1 MGCFYIFTALKK
13 KLMKKTLLL
22 LTLMFTVI
30 ILHAQ
35 KLHIDG
41 KISDSEKKAIE
52 NATVYLLKEKDSSII
67 NYTAT
72 NREGKFSLK
81 IDDVKEPSILK
92 IDADKLSSYS
102 KKFDKIDQS
111 LSLGDIQL
119 EKQSIVNNIDEV
131 KITASPVK
139 IKKDTI
145 EFSAAAIKVRP
156 DSKIEELLKQIPGVE
171 INNDGKITVNGKEV
185 DQIMINGKPFFDK
198 DGKIALQNLP
208 ADIIKNIQFTTT
220 KTKEEELSGTT
231 AKSQNTTINF
241 NIDEKK
247 NKGLLTRL
255 TVGYGSDKR
264 YEASGLASYFKGDT
278 KVSILASSNNI
289 NSQGFSRDEVFDSMG
304 NGRNAWM
311 MQGGSVSTVG
321 NVTYYN
327 QGGGTRGIQRSTTIG
342 LNYSD
347 KMGKNADLDSFSLM
361 HSDSN
366 TETRSKV
373 SRSTLL
379 PNYTLQT
386 NSESNGENE
395 SKQYSFDTSVKIKLD
410 SMTSVYLSPRFTK
423 NSSFSFNNLQ
433 SSTLKNGSLLN
444 ESNSY
449 SSNDSENNSF
459 NPYIYFSRKFKKKGR
474 VLSANMNSS
483 ISESKRDNLSQ
494 SQNTFYD
501 ENGITKDN
509 RDQLAKNKNQNSSFN
524 FSAGYT
530 EPISDS
536 SSVNFKIKYEARSA
550 RDVRN
555 VNDFDNATGD
565 YTKFNLLLSNN
576 MKQRIN
582 QISPELSYQINKN
595 KLNFWASV
603 NLDISDMKVYS
614 IYNGQ
619 QYDLQ
624 KNFVLPEYNLNL
636 YYQLGE
642 GKTLSIYN
650 YSNFNIPTAE
660 QLTPYKDESN
670 PLITYQGNPNLKNTW
685 INNLYLYFNNYNK
698 VKNLSY
704 YFNIG
709 FTYRNNDI
717 INFSTYDNA
726 GKQVVTYN
734 NVSGN
739 KSINAGGG
747 FSKNLK
753 WKNNKLTINPTF
765 NMNYNYNNGF
775 VDGQSFTSSSYNL
788 NPGLNLV
795 YEIKDKMT
803 IKPSYRLGY
812 SFSNYTNY
820 NLKSVNTANQSL
832 KLELTNYLLKGNF
845 VFGNDFEYNTN
856 SNIAPGF
863 KKDFYFWNT
872 SLGYSFY
879 KKQFTAKVK
888 IYDVLN
894 QNQSV
899 KRTITDSYF
908 EDREDLILKRYVM
921 FSISMK
927 LNKFAGKK
935 AQ

>member
-1 MGCFYIFTALKK
+1 
-13 KLMKKTLLL
+13 MKKTMLLL
-22 LTLMFTVI
+22 ALVFTAI

-41 KISDSEKKAIE
+41 KISDPDKKTIE
-52 NATVYLLKEKDSSII
+52 NATVYLLKQKDSSII

-72 NREGKFSLK
+72 NKEGKFSLK
-81 IDDVKEPSILK
+81 IDDIKEPSILK
-92 IDADKLSSYS
+92 IDAEKLSSYS
-102 KKFDKIDQS
+102 KKFEKIDQS

-119 EKQSIVNNIDEV
+119 EKQGIINNIDEV
-131 KITASPVK
+131 KITVSPVK

-145 EFSAAAIKVRP
+145 EFNAASIKVRP

-171 INNDGKITVNGKEV
+171 ISNEGKITVNGKDV

-220 KTKEEELSGTT
+220 KTKEEELSGKA

-264 YEASGLASYFKGDT
+264 YEGSGLASYFKGDT

-327 QGGGTRGIQRSTTIG
+327 QGGGTKGIQRSTTIG

-347 KMGKNADLDSFSLM
+347 KLGKDADLDSFSLM

-379 PNYTLQT
+379 PDYTLHT

-423 NSSFSFNNLQ
+423 NSSFSFNNSK
-433 SSTLKNGSLLN
+433 SSSLRNGSLLN

-449 SSNDSENNSF
+449 SSNDSESNSF
-459 NPYIYFSRKFKKKGR
+459 NPYLYFSRKFKKKGR
-474 VLSANMNSS
+474 SISANMTSS
-483 ISESKRDNLSQ
+483 ISESKRDNLNQ
-494 SQNTFYD
+494 SQNTFYQQS
-501 ENGITKDN
+501 GTTFDN
-509 RDQLAKNKNQNSSFN
+509 RDQLAKNKNQNNTFSFN
-524 FSAGYT
+524 AGYT

-536 SSVNFKIKYEARSA
+536 SSVSFEVKYETRSS
-550 RDVRN
+550 RDLRN

-565 YTKFNLLLSNN
+565 YTKYNQLLSNN

-582 QISPELSYQINKN
+582 QISPELTYQINKN

-603 NLDISDMKVYS
+603 KLDVSDMKVNS
-614 IYNGQ
+614 IFNGQ

-624 KNFVLPEYNLNL
+624 KNFVLPEYNVNL

-642 GKTLSIYN
+642 GKNLSIYN
-650 YSNFNIPTAE
+650 YSSFTIPTAE
-660 QLTPYKDESN
+660 QLTPYKDETN
-670 PLITYQGNPNLKNTW
+670 PLATYQGNPDLKNTW
-685 INNLYLYFNNYNK
+685 TNSLSLYFSNYNK
-698 VKNLSY
+698 VKDLSY
-704 YFNIG
+704 YLNVG

-717 INFSTYDNA
+717 INFTKYDNA
-726 GKQVVTYN
+726 GKQIVTYD

-739 KSINAGGG
+739 KSINASAGL
-747 FSKNLK
+747 SKILK
-753 WKNNKLTINPTF
+753 WKNNKLTISPRF
-765 NMNYNYNNGF
+765 GMNYAYNNGF
-775 VDGQSFTSSSYNL
+775 IDGQAFTSNSYNL
-788 NPGLNLV
+788 NPGINLT

-820 NLKSVNTANQSL
+820 NINRVNTANQSL

-899 KRTITDSYF
+899 RRTITDSYF
-908 EDREDLILKRYVM
+908 EDREDLILKRYIM

-935 AQ
+935 MQ